1 MHIEKLNPLVQRMAK
16 DLMKARTSLPLSS
29 AVATINYKLA
39 NLASQIH
46 VKVDTRSGFPPAPV
60 NVYSIMLLKSGGGK
74 NSSLTLV
81 DKWYLKDAYEK
92 ITSTIYPF
100 YKNKALAMLQ
110 DAGDERSLHNWS
122 SEFNSG
128 TDSGIM
134 AHAETFYLCKFGSFN
149 IVMDEL
155 GNTITSK
162 KDVLEALLSPY
173 DNGDFKP
180 TAKRTDP
187 NALDIKGLP
196 VNLFCLGNKVRLL
209 DGDATEKQF
218 ITFLDEGY
226 GRRMFFTDD
235 DRIVSKR
242 TPENVLKEFEASHK
256 ISEEAKDLRELFA
269 SKITSLNFN
278 KILPLTDKAMLAY
291 ATIKSE
297 GDNYVEETKGLYPA
311 VEADMGERHFK
322 TAKLAAIY
330 AFFDGSNVVTEEH
343 INQAFQVTKE
353 SSIVLAE
360 LRKIKHVHERLLEML
375 LWEKEPVT
383 IQYMLTN
390 YPFINSN
397 WTKKIQEHIDLAKQ
411 LAMRE
416 GYEWIED
423 MKSGVTFYQV
433 IDNNNHL
440 ESAF

>member
-1 MHIEKLNPLVQRMAK
+1 MHIDKINPLVRRMAE

-46 VKVDTRSGFPPAPV
+46 IKVDTRSGFPPAPV
-60 NVYSIMLLKSGGGK
+60 NLYYLMLLKSGGGK

-81 DKWYLKDAYEK
+81 DKWYLKDAYDK
-92 ITSTIYPF
+92 IEYSIYPF
-100 YKNKALAMLQ
+100 YKQKALAMLK
-110 DAGDERSLHNWS
+110 DAKDDRSLHSWS
-122 SEFNSG
+122 CEYSGG

-134 AHAETFYLCKFGSFN
+134 AYAETFHLCRFGSFN

-155 GNTITSK
+155 GNTIVSK

-187 NALDIKGLP
+187 NALDVKGLP

-209 DGDATEKQF
+209 DGDTTEKQF

-235 DRIVSKR
+235 EGITSEK
-242 TPENVLKEFEASHK
+242 TPQEVLSEFKASQE
-256 ISEEAKDLRELFA
+256 ISEKAKDLRELFA
-269 SKITSLNFN
+269 SKIKSNNFN
-278 KILPLTDKAMLAY
+278 KVLPLTEEAMLAY
-291 ATIKSE
+291 ATIKSD
-297 GDNYVEETKGLYPA
+297 GDNYVEKHNGLYPA
-311 VEADMGERHFK
+311 VEADLRERHFK
-322 TAKLAAIY
+322 TVKLAGVY
-330 AFFDGSNVVTEEH
+330 AFFEDSDVVTADH
-343 INQAFQVTKE
+343 ISQAFQVTKE
-353 SSIVLAE
+353 SSMVLAE
-360 LRKIKHVHERLLEML
+360 LRKIKNVHERLLDML

-383 IQYMLTN
+383 AQHMLTN
-390 YPFINSN
+390 YPFINNN
-397 WTKKIQEHIDLAKQ
+397 WTKKIQEYIDLAKQ
-411 LAMRE
+411 LATQN

-423 MKSGVTFYQV
+423 TKSGVTMYQA
-433 IDNNNHL
+433 IDNIDSRECL
-440 ESAF
+440 F